1 MRKAARP
8 ISLLCFSGAPMISL
22 LVRASF
28 VAIAIGAPAA
38 YAQDA
43 AEPIIIVTGKGL
55 DQTKSDPAYG
65 SVEID
70 RARLTSEASGRIEN
84 ILADVA
90 GFQQFRRSDSRSANP
105 SAQGATLRALGGNA
119 SSRTLIL
126 LDGVPQADPF
136 FGYIP
141 FSAITPERLSSVR
154 VTRGGG
160 NGAFGAGAVAGTI
173 ELNSATRTDLP
184 DASLSAFYGSDNA
197 RELSAGLTTD
207 LGAGFISLSG
217 RWDRGDGFFTAPA
230 ASRQPS
236 DVRAA
241 YDSWS
246 SGLRAVTPLAD
257 GVEMQFRGLLFQ
269 DNRTLR
275 FAGADS
281 SSDGQDASIRIVSQS
296 RWQIDALAYVQA
308 RNFTNVVISATSL
321 RKTLDQ
327 RNTPSTGL
335 GGKIEIRPSVGST
348 HPLRIGAD
356 VRLAEGELFEDAYS
370 QVTGLVTARRNAGG
384 HSATFGVFV
393 ENDWNLGALTLTSGL
408 RADRWTIS
416 NGFFAERSANGNVI
430 RDDNFADRAS
440 WETSARIGALYTPR
454 DDFALRA
461 AAYNGFRL
469 PTLNE
474 LYRPFTVFPVATRAN
489 AALEVEKL
497 RGVEAGFDIRPANN
511 LSFGATLF
519 YNRLNDAIAN
529 ITIGTNV
536 RQRGNVDALVA
547 KGLELSGEA
556 VLGKIVLSGS
566 YAFSDSKVRASGSAS
581 ALNGLSPAQSPRHAA
596 NATVRWTPNT
606 GAIFS
611 ATARYVGAQFEDDL
625 ESNILPSALTFD
637 GFVQV
642 PITRQIALTG
652 RAENI
657 LNEAVVTR
665 KVDSTIDLG
674 TPRIF
679 WIGLKFTTR

>member
-1 MRKAARP
+1 
-8 ISLLCFSGAPMISL
+8 MINL
-22 LVRASF
+22 LVRASLG
-28 VAIAIGAPAA
+28 AIAIGAPAA

-197 RELSAGLTTD
+197 HELSAGLTKD
-207 LGAGFISLSG
+207 LGAGFVSLSG

-241 YDSWS
+241 YESWS
-246 SGLRAVTPLAD
+246 SGLRAVAPLAD
-257 GVEMQFRGLLFQ
+257 GVEMQFRGLLYQ

-281 SSDGQDASIRIVSQS
+281 SSEGQDASIRIVSQG
-296 RWQIDALAYVQA
+296 RWQIDALAYLQA
-308 RNFTNVVISATSL
+308 RNFTNIVISATSL

-335 GGKIEIRPSVGST
+335 GGKIEIRPPVGDA
-348 HPLRIGAD
+348 HPLRVGAD
-356 VRLAEGELFEDAYS
+356 IRLTDGELFEDAYS

-384 HSATFGVFV
+384 HSTTFGMFA
-393 ENDWNLGALTLTSGL
+393 ENDWNLGALTLTGGL
-408 RADRWTIS
+408 RADRWTIR
-416 NGFFAERSANGNVI
+416 NGFFAERSANGSVV

-440 WETSARIGALYTPR
+440 WETSARVGVLYAPR
-454 DDFALRA
+454 DAFALRA
-461 AAYNGFRL
+461 AAYTGFRL

-474 LYRPFTVFPVATRAN
+474 LYRPFTVFPVTTRAN
-489 AALEVEKL
+489 AALNVEKL
-497 RGVEAGFDIRPANN
+497 RGAEAGFDLRPAKGI
-511 LSFGATLF
+511 SFGATFF
-519 YNRLNDAIAN
+519 YNRLNDVIAN
-529 ITIGTNV
+529 ITVATNS
-536 RQRGNVDALVA
+536 RQRGNVDAVVA

-556 VLGKIVLSGS
+556 ILGQVALSGA
-566 YAFSDSKVRASGSAS
+566 YAYSNSKVRALGSAS

-596 NATVRWTPNT
+596 NANVRWTPDIGT
-606 GAIFS
+606 IFS
-611 ATARYVGAQFEDDL
+611 ATVRYVGAQFEDDL
-625 ESNILPSALTFD
+625 ESNILPSALTVD
-637 GFVQV
+637 GFAQI
-642 PITRQIALTG
+642 PLTRHVALTG
-652 RAENI
+652 RVENI
-657 LNEAVVTR
+657 FNEAVVTR
-665 KVDSTIDLG
+665 KVDSSIDLG
-674 TPRIF
+674 TPRIL
-679 WIGLKFTTR
+679 WIGLKFTMK

>member
-1 MRKAARP
+1 
-8 ISLLCFSGAPMISL
+8 MITL
-22 LVRASF
+22 LVRTSLL
-28 VAIAIGAPAA
+28 AIIIGTPAA
-38 YAQDA
+38 YAQEA
-43 AEPIIIVTGKGL
+43 VGPIIIVTGKAL
-55 DQTKSDPAYG
+55 DQTKGDPAYG

-84 ILADVA
+84 VLADVA

-119 SSRTLIL
+119 SSRTLVL

-141 FSAITPERLSSVR
+141 FSAIAPERLSSVR

-173 ELNSATRTDLP
+173 ELNSAGRADLP
-184 DASLSAFYGSDNA
+184 DASLSAFYGSNNA
-197 RELSAGLTTD
+197 SELSAGVATN
-207 LGAGFISLSG
+207 LGVGFVTLSG
-217 RWDRGDGFFTAPA
+217 RWDRGDGFFTSPIAT
-230 ASRQPS
+230 RQPS

-246 SGLRAVTPLAD
+246 TGLRAVAPLAD
-257 GVEMQFRGLLFQ
+257 GVEIQFRGLIFQ
-269 DNRTLR
+269 DHRTLR

-281 SSDGQDASIRIVSQS
+281 SSEGQDASIRIVS
-296 RWQIDALAYVQA
+296 RGLWQVDALAYVQA

-335 GGKIEIRPSVGST
+335 GGKIEIRPPVGSD
-348 HPLRIGAD
+348 HQLRIGAD
-356 VRLAEGELFEDAYS
+356 ARLSDGMLFEDAYS
-370 QVTGLVTARRNAGG
+370 AVTGLVTARRNAGG
-384 HSATFGVFV
+384 NTATFGIFA
-393 ENDWNLGALTLTSGL
+393 ENDWKIGAVTLTGGL
-408 RADRWTIS
+408 RADRWTID
-416 NGFFAERSANGNVI
+416 NGFFAERSANGTVV
-430 RDDNFADRAS
+430 RDDKFANRAS
-440 WETSARIGALYTPR
+440 WQTSARVGALYPAS
-454 DDFALRA
+454 DGFAVRA
-461 AAYNGFRL
+461 AAYTGFRL

-489 AALEVEKL
+489 AALKVEKL
-497 RGVEAGFDIRPANN
+497 RGVEAGFDIRPADD

-529 ITIGTNV
+529 ITIGTNL
-536 RQRGNVDALVA
+536 RQRGNVDAIVA
-547 KGLELSGEA
+547 KGIELSGEA
-556 VLGKIVLSGS
+556 IFGEVAISGS
-566 YAFSDSKVRASGSAS
+566 YALSDSKVRASGSAI

-596 NATVRWTPNT
+596 NATVRWSPST
-606 GAIFS
+606 GAVFF

-625 ESNILPSALTFD
+625 ESNTLPSALTLD
-637 GFVQV
+637 GFAQIPLTKQV
-642 PITRQIALTG
+642 ALTG
-652 RAENI
+652 RVENI
-657 LNEAVVTR
+657 FNKAVVTR
-665 KVDSTIDLG
+665 KVDTSIDLG
-674 TPRIF
+674 TPRIL

>member
-1 MRKAARP
+1 
-8 ISLLCFSGAPMISL
+8 MINL
-22 LVRASF
+22 LVRASLG
-28 VAIAIGAPAA
+28 AIAIGAPAA

-70 RARLTSEASGRIEN
+70 RTRLTSEASGRIEN

-207 LGAGFISLSG
+207 LGAGFVSLSG

-230 ASRQPS
+230 ALRQPS

-241 YDSWS
+241 YESWS
-246 SGLRAVTPLAD
+246 SGLRAVAPLAD
-257 GVEMQFRGLLFQ
+257 DVEMQFRGLLYQ

-281 SSDGQDASIRIVSQS
+281 SSEGQDASMRIVSQG
-296 RWQIDALAYVQA
+296 RWQIDALAYLQA
-308 RNFTNVVISATSL
+308 RNFTNIVISATSL

-327 RNTPSTGL
+327 RNTPSTGI
-335 GGKIEIRPSVGST
+335 GGKIEVRPPVGDA
-348 HPLRIGAD
+348 HPLRVGAD
-356 VRLAEGELFEDAYS
+356 IRLADGELFEDAHS

-384 HSATFGVFV
+384 HSTTFGMFA
-393 ENDWNLGALTLTSGL
+393 ENDWNLGALTLTGGL
-408 RADRWTIS
+408 RADRWTIL
-416 NGFFAERSANGNVI
+416 NGFFAERSANGSVV

-440 WETSARIGALYTPR
+440 WETSARVGVLYAPR
-454 DDFALRA
+454 DAFALRA
-461 AAYNGFRL
+461 AAYTGFRL

-474 LYRPFTVFPVATRAN
+474 LYRPFTVFPVTTRAN
-489 AALEVEKL
+489 AALNVEKL
-497 RGVEAGFDIRPANN
+497 RGAEAGFDLRPAKG

-529 ITIGTNV
+529 ITIATNL
-536 RQRGNVDALVA
+536 RQRGNVDAVIA

-556 VLGKIVLSGS
+556 IFGQVALSGA
-566 YAFSDSKVRASGSAS
+566 YAYSNSKVRALGSAS

-596 NATVRWTPNT
+596 NANVRWTPDVGT
-606 GAIFS
+606 IFS
-611 ATARYVGAQFEDDL
+611 ATVRYVGAQFEDDL
-625 ESNILPSALTFD
+625 ESNILPAALTVE
-637 GFVQV
+637 GFAQI
-642 PITRQIALTG
+642 PLTRHVALTG
-652 RAENI
+652 RVENI
-657 LNEAVVTR
+657 FNEAMVTR
-665 KVDSTIDLG
+665 KVDSSIDLG
-674 TPRIF
+674 TPRIL
-679 WIGLKFTTR
+679 WIGLKFTKK

>member
-1 MRKAARP
+1 
-8 ISLLCFSGAPMISL
+8 MINL
-22 LVRASF
+22 LVRASLG
-28 VAIAIGAPAA
+28 AIAIGAPAA
-38 YAQDA
+38 YAQDV

-173 ELNSATRTDLP
+173 ELNSATRADLP

-197 RELSAGLTTD
+197 RELSAGLTKD
-207 LGAGFISLSG
+207 LGAGFVSLSG

-246 SGLRAVTPLAD
+246 SGLRAVAPLAD
-257 GVEMQFRGLLFQ
+257 DVEIQFRGLLYQ

-281 SSDGQDASIRIVSQS
+281 SSEGQDASIRIVSQG
-296 RWQIDALAYVQA
+296 RWQIDALAYLQA
-308 RNFTNVVISATSL
+308 RNFTNIVISATSL

-335 GGKIEIRPSVGST
+335 GGKIEIRPPVGDA
-348 HPLRIGAD
+348 HPLRVGAD
-356 VRLAEGELFEDAYS
+356 IRLADGELFEDAYS

-384 HSATFGVFV
+384 RSANFGMFA
-393 ENDWNLGALTLTSGL
+393 ENDWNLGAWTLTGGL
-408 RADRWTIS
+408 RADRWTIR
-416 NGFFAERSANGNVI
+416 NGFFAERSANGSVV

-440 WETSARIGALYTPR
+440 WETSARVGALYAPR
-454 DDFALRA
+454 DAFALRV
-461 AAYNGFRL
+461 AAYTGFRL

-474 LYRPFTVFPVATRAN
+474 LYRPFTVFPVTTRAN
-489 AALEVEKL
+489 AALNVEKL
-497 RGVEAGFDIRPANN
+497 RGAEAGFDLRPAKGI
-511 LSFGATLF
+511 SFGATLF

-529 ITIGTNV
+529 ITVATNL
-536 RQRGNVDALVA
+536 RQRGNVDAVVA

-556 VLGKIVLSGS
+556 IFGHIALSGS
-566 YAFSDSKVRASGSAS
+566 YAYSNSKVRASGSAS
-581 ALNGLSPAQSPRHAA
+581 ALNGLSPAQSPSHAA
-596 NATVRWTPNT
+596 NANVRWTPDIGT
-606 GAIFS
+606 IFS
-611 ATARYVGAQFEDDL
+611 ATVRYVGAQFEDDL
-625 ESNILPSALTFD
+625 ESNILPSALTVD
-637 GFVQV
+637 GFAQI
-642 PITRQIALTG
+642 PLTRHVALTG
-652 RAENI
+652 RVENI
-657 LNEAVVTR
+657 FNEAVVTR
-665 KVDSTIDLG
+665 KVDSSIDLG
-674 TPRIF
+674 TPRIL
-679 WIGLKFTTR
+679 WIGLKFTKK

>member
-1 MRKAARP
+1 
-8 ISLLCFSGAPMISL
+8 MISF
-22 LVRASF
+22 LVRTSAL
-28 VAIAIGAPAA
+28 AIAVGTPAA
-38 YAQDA
+38 YAQADA
-43 AEPIIIVTGKGL
+43 SEPLIVVTGKGL
-55 DQTKSDPAYG
+55 DQTKGDPAYG

-70 RARLTSEASGRIEN
+70 RARLISEASGRIEN
-84 ILADVA
+84 VLADVA

-141 FSAITPERLSSVR
+141 FSAIAPERLSSVR

-173 ELNSATRTDLP
+173 ELNSAGRSDLP
-184 DASLSAFYGSDNA
+184 DASLSAFYGSNNST
-197 RELSAGLTTD
+197 ELSAGLATD
-207 LGAGFISLSG
+207 LGAGFVSLSG
-217 RWDRGDGFFTAPA
+217 RWDRSDGFFTTPA
-230 ASRQPS
+230 TTRQPS

-246 SGLRAVTPLAD
+246 TGLRAVAPLAD

-281 SSDGQDASIRIVSQS
+281 SSAGQDASIRIVSQGQ
-296 RWQIDALAYVQA
+296 WQVDALAYVQA

-335 GGKIEIRPSVGST
+335 GGKIEIRPPVGID
-348 HPLRIGAD
+348 HQLRIGAD
-356 VRLAEGELFEDAYS
+356 ARLSEGELFEDAYS

-384 HSATFGVFV
+384 NTATLGVFA
-393 ENDWNLGALTLTSGL
+393 ENDWNVGALTLTGGI
-408 RADRWTIS
+408 RADRWTLD
-416 NGFFAERSANGNVI
+416 NGFFAERSANGTVI
-430 RDDNFADRAS
+430 RDDNFADRAG
-440 WETSARIGALYTPR
+440 WETSARVGALYAAGNG
-454 DDFALRA
+454 FALRA
-461 AAYNGFRL
+461 AAYTGFRL

-489 AALEVEKL
+489 AALEVENL
-497 RGVEAGFDIRPANN
+497 RGVEAGFDLRPTNGV
-511 LSFGATLF
+511 SFGATVF

-529 ITIGTNV
+529 ITIGNNL
-536 RQRGNVDALVA
+536 RQRGNVDAIIV
-547 KGLELSGEA
+547 KGVELSGEA
-556 VLGKIVLSGS
+556 AFGEVAISGS
-566 YAFSDSKVRASGSAS
+566 YAFSDSKVRASGSAIG
-581 ALNGLSPAQSPRHAA
+581 LNGLSPAQSPRHAA
-596 NATVRWTPNT
+596 NATVRWTPST
-606 GAIFS
+606 GAVFS

-625 ESNILPSALTFD
+625 ESNILPSAVTLD
-637 GFVQV
+637 GFAQIPLNKQV
-642 PITRQIALTG
+642 ALTG
-652 RAENI
+652 RVENI

-665 KVDSTIDLG
+665 KVGTSIDLG
-674 TPRIF
+674 TPRIL

>member
-1 MRKAARP
+1 
-8 ISLLCFSGAPMISL
+8 MITF
-22 LVRASF
+22 LVRTSA
-28 VAIAIGAPAA
+28 VAIAIGTPAA

-43 AEPIIIVTGKGL
+43 VESIIVVTGKGL
-55 DQTKSDPAYG
+55 DQTKGDPAYG

-84 ILADVA
+84 VLADVA

-126 LDGVPQADPF
+126 LDGMPQADPF

-141 FSAITPERLSSVR
+141 FSAIAPERLSSVR

-173 ELNSATRTDLP
+173 ELNSAGRSDLP
-184 DASLSAFYGSDNA
+184 DTSLSAFYGSNNA
-197 RELSAGLTTD
+197 SELSAGLATD
-207 LGAGFISLSG
+207 LGAGFVSLSA
-217 RWDRGDGFFTAPA
+217 RWDRGDGFFTTPA
-230 ASRQPS
+230 ATRQPS
-236 DVRAA
+236 DVRAQ
-241 YDSWS
+241 YESWS
-246 SGLRAVTPLAD
+246 TGLRAVAPLAE

-281 SSDGQDASIRIVSQS
+281 SSEGQDASIRIVSQG
-296 RWQIDALAYVQA
+296 RWQVDALAYVQA

-335 GGKIEIRPSVGST
+335 GGKIEVRPPVGSD
-348 HPLRIGAD
+348 HQLRIGAD
-356 VRLAEGELFEDAYS
+356 ARLSEGELFEDAYS

-384 HSATFGVFV
+384 NTATFGVFA
-393 ENDWNLGALTLTSGL
+393 ENDWNVGALTLTGGL
-408 RADRWTIS
+408 RADRWTIN
-416 NGFFAERSANGNVI
+416 NGFFAERSANGTVV
-430 RDDNFADRAS
+430 RDDNFANRAN
-440 WETSARIGALYTPR
+440 WETSARVGALYAAS
-454 DDFALRA
+454 DGFALRA
-461 AAYNGFRL
+461 AAYTGFRL

-489 AALEVEKL
+489 ESLEVEKL
-497 RGVEAGFDIRPANN
+497 RGVEAGFDLRPADGI
-511 LSFGATLF
+511 SFGATVF

-529 ITIGTNV
+529 ITIGTNL
-536 RQRGNVDALVA
+536 RQRGNVDAIIA
-547 KGLELSGEA
+547 KGVELSGEA
-556 VLGKIVLSGS
+556 VLGEVALSGS
-566 YAFSDSKVRASGSAS
+566 YAFSDSKVRASGSAIG
-581 ALNGLSPAQSPRHAA
+581 LNGLSPAQSPRHAA
-596 NATVRWTPNT
+596 NATVRWTPSA
-606 GAIFS
+606 GMVLS

-625 ESNILPSALTFD
+625 ESNTLPSALTLD
-637 GFVQV
+637 GFAQI
-642 PITRQIALTG
+642 PLTRQVTLTG
-652 RAENI
+652 RVENI
-657 LNEAVVTR
+657 FNEAVVTR
-665 KVDSTIDLG
+665 KVGTSIDLG

>member
-1 MRKAARP
+1 
-8 ISLLCFSGAPMISL
+8 MINL

-28 VAIAIGAPAA
+28 MAITIGAPAA
-38 YAQDA
+38 YAQDPT
-43 AEPIIIVTGKGL
+43 EPIIVVTGKGL

-65 SVEID
+65 TVEID

-119 SSRTLIL
+119 SSRTLLL

-173 ELNSATRTDLP
+173 ELNSATRGDLAK
-184 DASLSAFYGSDNA
+184 ASLSAFYGSDNA

-207 LGAGFISLSG
+207 LGAGFATLSG

-230 ASRQPS
+230 ATRQPS

-241 YDSWS
+241 YENWS
-246 SGLRAVTPLAD
+246 SGLRAVASLAD
-257 GVEMQFRGLLFQ
+257 DVEMQFRGLLYQ

-281 SSDGQDASIRIVSQS
+281 STEGQDASIRIVSKG
-296 RWQIDALAYVQA
+296 RWQVDALAYLQA
-308 RNFTNVVISATSL
+308 RNFSNIVISATSL

-327 RNTPSTGL
+327 RHTPATGL
-335 GGKIEIRPSVGST
+335 GGKIEVRPPVGNT

-384 HSATFGVFV
+384 HNATFGVFA
-393 ENDWNLGALTLTSGL
+393 ENDWNLGAWTLTGGL
-408 RADRWTIS
+408 RADRWTIR
-416 NGFFAERSANGNVI
+416 NGFFAERSTSGTVV

-440 WETSARIGALYTPR
+440 WETSARFGALFAPR
-454 DDFALRA
+454 DGVVMRA
-461 AAYNGFRL
+461 SAYTGFRL

-489 AALEVEKL
+489 AALNAEKL
-497 RGVEAGFDIRPANN
+497 RGVEAGFDLRPAKG

-529 ITIGTNV
+529 VTIATNL
-536 RQRGNVDALVA
+536 RQRDNVDAVVA

-556 VLGKIVLSGS
+556 ILGQIALSGA
-566 YAFSDSKVRASGSAS
+566 YAYSDSKVRASGSAF

-596 NATVRWTPNT
+596 NATIRWTADI

-625 ESNILPSALTFD
+625 ESNILPSALTID
-637 GFVQV
+637 GFAQI
-642 PITRQIALTG
+642 PLTRKVALTG
-652 RAENI
+652 RVENI
-657 LNEAVVTR
+657 FNKAVITR
-665 KVDSTIDLG
+665 KVDNSIDLG
-674 TPRIF
+674 TPRILWF
-679 WIGLKFTTR
+679 GLTFTAG

>member
-1 MRKAARP
+1 
-8 ISLLCFSGAPMISL
+8 MINL

-28 VAIAIGAPAA
+28 VAITIGAPAA
-38 YAQDA
+38 YAQDP
-43 AEPIIIVTGKGL
+43 AEPIIVVTGKGL

-65 SVEID
+65 TVEID

-119 SSRTLIL
+119 SSRTLFL

-207 LGAGFISLSG
+207 LGAGFVSLSG

-246 SGLRAVTPLAD
+246 SGLRAVASLAD
-257 GVEMQFRGLLFQ
+257 DVEMQFRGLLYQ

-281 SSDGQDASIRIVSQS
+281 STEGQDASIRIVSKG
-296 RWQIDALAYVQA
+296 RWQVDALAYLQA
-308 RNFTNVVISATSL
+308 RNFTNIVISATSL

-335 GGKIEIRPSVGST
+335 GGKIEVRPPVGDA
-348 HPLRIGAD
+348 HPLRVGAD
-356 VRLAEGELFEDAYS
+356 IRLADGELFEDAYS
-370 QVTGLVTARRNAGG
+370 QITGLVTARRNAGG
-384 HSATFGVFV
+384 HNATFGVFA
-393 ENDWNLGALTLTSGL
+393 ENDWNLGAWTLTGGL
-408 RADRWTIS
+408 RADRWTIR
-416 NGFFAERSANGNVI
+416 NGFFAERSANGSVV

-440 WETSARIGALYTPR
+440 WETSARVGVLYAPR
-454 DDFALRA
+454 DAFALRA
-461 AAYNGFRL
+461 AAYTGFRL

-474 LYRPFTVFPVATRAN
+474 LYRPFTVFPVTTRAN
-489 AALEVEKL
+489 AALNVEKL
-497 RGVEAGFDIRPANN
+497 RGAEAGFDLRPAKG

-529 ITIGTNV
+529 ITVATNL
-536 RQRGNVDALVA
+536 RQRGNVDAVVA

-556 VLGKIVLSGS
+556 ILGQIALSGS
-566 YAFSDSKVRASGSAS
+566 YAYSNSKVRASGSAF

-596 NATVRWTPNT
+596 NATIRWTADT

-625 ESNILPSALTFD
+625 ESNILPSALTVD
-637 GFVQV
+637 GFAQI
-642 PITRQIALTG
+642 PLTRHVALTG
-652 RAENI
+652 RVENI
-657 LNEAVVTR
+657 FNEAVVTR
-665 KVDSTIDLG
+665 KVDNSIDLG
-674 TPRIF
+674 TPRIL
-679 WIGLKFTTR
+679 WIGLKFTKK

>member
-1 MRKAARP
+1 
-8 ISLLCFSGAPMISL
+8 MITF
-22 LVRASF
+22 LVRTSAA
-28 VAIAIGAPAA
+28 AIIMAAPAA

-43 AEPIIIVTGKGL
+43 AQPIIVVTGKGL
-55 DQTKSDPAYG
+55 DQTKGDPAYG
-65 SVEID
+65 SVEIN
-70 RARLTSEASGRIEN
+70 RERLTSEASGRIEN
-84 ILADVA
+84 VLADVA

-141 FSAITPERLSSVR
+141 FSAIAPERLSSVR

-173 ELNSATRTDLP
+173 ELNSAGRSDLP
-184 DASLSAFYGSDNA
+184 DASLSAFYGSNNA
-197 RELSAGLTTD
+197 TELSAGLATD
-207 LGAGFISLSG
+207 LGAGFVSLSG
-217 RWDRGDGFFTAPA
+217 RWDRGDGFFTTPA
-230 ASRQPS
+230 ATRQPS

-241 YDSWS
+241 YDGWS
-246 SGLRAVTPLAD
+246 TGLRAVAPLAD

-281 SSDGQDASIRIVSQS
+281 SSEGQDASIRIVSQGS
-296 RWQIDALAYVQA
+296 WQVDALAYVQA

-335 GGKIEIRPSVGST
+335 GGKIEIRPPVGSD
-348 HPLRIGAD
+348 HQLRIGAD
-356 VRLAEGELFEDAYS
+356 ARLSDGELFEDAYS

-384 HSATFGVFV
+384 NTATFGVFA
-393 ENDWNLGALTLTSGL
+393 ENDWNLGALTLTGGL
-408 RADRWTIS
+408 RADNWTID
-416 NGFFAERSANGNVI
+416 NGFFAERTSNGTVV

-440 WETSARIGALYTPR
+440 WETSARVGALFAAS
-454 DDFALRA
+454 DSFALRA
-461 AAYNGFRL
+461 AAYTGFRL

-489 AALEVEKL
+489 EDLKVEKL
-497 RGVEAGFDIRPANN
+497 RGVEAGFDIRPADGV
-511 LSFGATLF
+511 SFGGTIF

-529 ITIGTNV
+529 ITIGTNL
-536 RQRGNVDALVA
+536 RQRGNVDAIIA
-547 KGLELSGEA
+547 KGVELSGEA
-556 VLGKIVLSGS
+556 AFGVVAISGS
-566 YAFSDSKVRASGSAS
+566 YAFSDSKVRASGSAIG
-581 ALNGLSPAQSPRHAA
+581 LNGLSPAQSPRHAA
-596 NATVRWTPNT
+596 NATIRWIPSAGT
-606 GAIFS
+606 ILS

-625 ESNILPSALTFD
+625 ESNILPSALTLD
-637 GFVQV
+637 GFAQI
-642 PITRQIALTG
+642 PLTRQVALTG
-652 RAENI
+652 RMENI
-657 LNEAVVTR
+657 FNEEVVTR
-665 KVDSTIDLG
+665 KVGSSIDLG
-674 TPRIF
+674 TPRIL

>member
-1 MRKAARP
+1 
-8 ISLLCFSGAPMISL
+8 MITL
-22 LVRASF
+22 LVRTSA

-38 YAQDA
+38 YAQEP
-43 AEPIIIVTGKGL
+43 AEPIIVVTGKGL
-55 DQTKSDPAYG
+55 DQTKGDPAYG

-84 ILADVA
+84 VLADVA

-141 FSAITPERLSSVR
+141 FSAIAPERLSSVR

-173 ELNSATRTDLP
+173 ELNSAGRSDLP
-184 DASLSAFYGSDNA
+184 DASLSAFYGSNNA
-197 RELSAGLTTD
+197 SELSAGLATD
-207 LGAGFISLSG
+207 LGAGFVSLSG
-217 RWDRGDGFFTAPA
+217 RWDRGDGFFTTPA
-230 ASRQPS
+230 ATRQPS
-236 DVRAA
+236 DVRAQ

-246 SGLRAVTPLAD
+246 TGLRAVAPLAE

-281 SSDGQDASIRIVSQS
+281 SSEGQDASIRIVSQG
-296 RWQIDALAYVQA
+296 RWQVDALAYVQA

-335 GGKIEIRPSVGST
+335 GGKIEVRPPVGSD
-348 HPLRIGAD
+348 HQLRIGAD
-356 VRLAEGELFEDAYS
+356 ARLSEGELFEDAYS

-384 HSATFGVFV
+384 NTATFGVFA
-393 ENDWNLGALTLTSGL
+393 ENDWNIGALTLTGGL
-408 RADRWTIS
+408 RADRWTIH
-416 NGFFAERSANGNVI
+416 NGFFAERSANGAVV
-430 RDDNFADRAS
+430 RDDNFAKRAN
-440 WETSARIGALYTPR
+440 WETSARVGALYAAS
-454 DDFALRA
+454 DGFALRA
-461 AAYNGFRL
+461 AAYTGFRL

-497 RGVEAGFDIRPANN
+497 RGIEAGFDLRPGDGIS
-511 LSFGATLF
+511 LGATVF

-529 ITIGTNV
+529 ITIGTNL
-536 RQRGNVDALVA
+536 RQRGNVDAIIA
-547 KGLELSGEA
+547 KGVELSGEA
-556 VLGKIVLSGS
+556 VLGEVALSGS
-566 YAFSDSKVRASGSAS
+566 YAFSDSKVRASGSAIG
-581 ALNGLSPAQSPRHAA
+581 LNGLSPAQSPRHAA
-596 NATVRWTPNT
+596 NATVRWTPSAGT
-606 GAIFS
+606 VLS

-625 ESNILPSALTFD
+625 ESNTLPSALTLD
-637 GFVQV
+637 GFAQI
-642 PITRQIALTG
+642 PLTRQVALTG
-652 RAENI
+652 RVENI
-657 LNEAVVTR
+657 FNEAVVTR
-665 KVDSTIDLG
+665 KVDTSIDLG
-674 TPRIF
+674 TPRIL